1 MKNMKKTFY
10 LGFAMLLSLSLMAS
24 ACSSD
29 DDGDSSSNSNTQ
41 QIIAI
46 ENTVESGNWRITY
59 FFDTDSDE
67 TSDFNGYSFTF
78 SNNGSLTATNGT
90 NTYTGSWSVTDSSS
104 SSDDNSSD
112 DIDFN
117 ISFSSPPDFAELTDD
132 WDIIE
137 YSNTRIELIDISGGN
152 GGTDYLTFEKN

>member
-1 MKNMKKTFY
+1 MKKTFY

-29 DDGDSSSNSNTQ
+29 DDGDSSSNSNAQ
-41 QIIAI
+41 QIIAV

-78 SNNGSLTATNGT
+78 SDNGTLTATNGT

-104 SSDDNSSD
+104 SSDDDSSD

>member
-1 MKNMKKTFY
+1 MKKTFY

>member
-1 MKNMKKTFY
+1 MKKTFY
-10 LGFAMLLSLSLMAS
+10 FGFAMLLSISLMAS

-46 ENTVESGNWRITY
+46 ENTVESGNWRVTY

-67 TSDFNGYSFTF
+67 TSDFNGYAFTF
-78 SNNGSLTATNGT
+78 SDNGTLTATNGT

-104 SSDDNSSD
+104 SSDDDSSDD

-137 YSNTRIELIDISGGN
+137 YSDTRIALIDISGGN

>member
-1 MKNMKKTFY
+1 MKKTFY
-10 LGFAMLLSLSLMAS
+10 LGVAILLSFSFMS
-24 ACSSD
+24 STCSSD
-29 DDGDSSSNSNTQ
+29 DDGGSSSSSNTQ
-41 QIIAI
+41 QIIAV

-78 SNNGSLTATNGT
+78 SDNGTLTATNGT

-104 SSDDNSSD
+104 SSDDDSSD

-117 ISFSSPPDFAELTDD
+117 ISFASPADFQELTDD

-137 YSNTRIELIDISGGN
+137 YSATRIELIDISGGN

>member
-1 MKNMKKTFY
+1 MKKTFY
-10 LGFAMLLSLSLMAS
+10 LGFAMLLTLSLLAS

-29 DDGDSSSNSNTQ
+29 DDGDSGSNSNTQ

-46 ENTVESGNWRITY
+46 ENTVESGNWRVTY

-78 SNNGSLTATNGT
+78 SANGTLTATNGT

-104 SSDDNSSD
+104 SSDDSSND

-117 ISFSSPPDFAELTDD
+117 INFSSPPDFAELTDD

-137 YSNTRIELIDISGGN
+137 YSETRIALIDISGGN